1 MKDNDLER
9 STKLFEERLAIAQ
22 NKVSEDFQK
31 KKLKNLIPGNIL
43 SLAFRIGV
51 ELVSAIAIGL
61 AIGWLLDNWLY
72 TKPWFMIVFILLGGA
87 AGILNVFRLAN
98 GFGYVVGYKKDKET
112 QKDKPGD
119 ENP

>member
-1 MKDNDLER
+1 MNDKNYKPHI
-9 STKLFEERLAIAQ
+9 KLFEERLAQAQ
-22 NKVSEDFQK
+22 NKALEEPQK
-31 KKLKNLIPGNIL
+31 KKIKNLVPGNIL

-72 TKPWFMIVFILLGGA
+72 TKPWFMILFIFLGGA

-98 GFGYVVGYKKDKET
+98 GFGYVVGYKKDNEA
-112 QKDKPGD
+112 QDDNLEDK
-119 ENP
+119 NP

>member
-1 MKDNDLER
+1 
-9 STKLFEERLAIAQ
+9 
-22 NKVSEDFQK
+22 
-31 KKLKNLIPGNIL
+31 
-43 SLAFRIGV
+43 
-51 ELVSAIAIGL
+51 
-61 AIGWLLDNWLY
+61 
-72 TKPWFMIVFILLGGA
+72 MIVFILLGGA

>member
-1 MKDNDLER
+1 MKDNDHER
-9 STKLFEERLAIAQ
+9 PIKLFEERLAIAQ
-22 NKVSEDFQK
+22 NKASEESQK
-31 KKLKNLIPGNIL
+31 KKLKNLVPGNIL

-61 AIGWLLDNWLY
+61 AIGWLLDNWLS
-72 TKPWFMIVFILLGGA
+72 TKPWFMIVFIFLGGA

-98 GFGYVVGYKKDKET
+98 GFGYVVGYKKDKEI
-112 QKDKPGD
+112 QEDKPGD